1 MRATAQLDTSRQR
14 ERIQKVLPNCIRP
27 SFFGVCQ
34 LTQLRVQQCQPQH
47 ISLMLSQSGTSGCSC
62 LGFGRIPRR
71 GTVHLPDWG
80 MKTRKKGGF
89 GNAYLSAI
97 FPWCTP
103 IQLHSRLGQCPF
115 QNFPFFSNTIPLL
128 LFISFGRPFPLQILE
143 PCLVGS
149 LTSSV
154 FQVLPVHF

>member
-62 LGFGRIPRR
+62 LSFGRIPRR
-71 GTVHLPDWG
+71 GTAHLPDWG
-80 MKTRKKGGF
+80 MKTRKKGDLGMHTF
-89 GNAYLSAI
+89 LPFFLGALRSSSTAGWGNA
-97 FPWCTP
+97 
-103 IQLHSRLGQCPF
+103 PF
-115 QNFPFFSNTIPLL
+115 KTSPFFLTQFLCSY
-128 LFISFGRPFPLQILE
+128 SFPLAV
-143 PCLVGS
+143 PS
-149 LTSSV
+149 LSKSWSPA
-154 FQVLPVHF
+154 LLDL